1 MRQEGFKMQLTLEE
15 KREIVVKNKDP
26 AIAAI
31 QSVLD
36 SYYNLLAPYTDK
48 HNVLKKNSFETDEQR
63 NFAKTLQSDII
74 IYENLL
80 KKVRQ
85 DITLNEVDIAY
96 IGIVFQFCVIRAKK
110 QIEDMQKALDL
121 CISISEQLY
130 SEIKKT

>member
-1 MRQEGFKMQLTLEE
+1 MQLTLEE

-36 SYYNLLAPYTDK
+36 SYYNLLAPYTDE
-48 HNVLKKNSFETDEQR
+48 HNVLKQNSFETEEQR
-63 NFAKTLQSDII
+63 NFAKALQSDII
-74 IYENLL
+74 TYENLL
-80 KKVRQ
+80 KKVKQ
-85 DITLNEVDIAY
+85 DVALNEVDIAY

-110 QIEDMQKALDL
+110 QIKEMQKALDL